1 MIDTDKETM
10 KIEPIKPD
18 ESMMEI
24 LKNIVEINKMIA
36 ERLALFPRMF
46 KAIDDVEKKG
56 NN

>member
-1 MIDTDKETM
+1 MIDTDKKTM